1 MTFEALKYL
10 GITKSTLY
18 SEAKQKLKDYYAIIE
33 KKELVKTIYLRQ
45 QEKYNSIQFFA
56 RNVKLIL
63 NKACP
68 DGNLDMLEKKIFI
81 KVLQMDFATKS

>member
-33 KKELVKTIYLRQ
+33 KKNLLKQFIFDNRKSIIVFNSL
-45 QEKYNSIQFFA
+45 QEM
-56 RNVKLIL
+56 L
-63 NKACP
+63 N
-68 DGNLDMLEKKIFI
+68 
-81 KVLQMDFATKS
+81 